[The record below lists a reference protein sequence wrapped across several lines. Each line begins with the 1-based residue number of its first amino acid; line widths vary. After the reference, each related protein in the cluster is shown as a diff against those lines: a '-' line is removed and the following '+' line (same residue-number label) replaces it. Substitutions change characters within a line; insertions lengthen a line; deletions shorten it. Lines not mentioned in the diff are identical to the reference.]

1 MGKGDFALPSPPT
14 LQKSGND
21 VKGTN
26 AGEGGG
32 KTFLTHTLIPPNDNN
47 TNHISYV
54 NKKNNDKHAAV

>member
-1 MGKGDFALPSPPT
+1 MGKGDFALSSHPT

-32 KTFLTHTLIPPNDNN
+32 ETFLTHSLIPPNDNN

-54 NKKNNDKHAAV
+54 